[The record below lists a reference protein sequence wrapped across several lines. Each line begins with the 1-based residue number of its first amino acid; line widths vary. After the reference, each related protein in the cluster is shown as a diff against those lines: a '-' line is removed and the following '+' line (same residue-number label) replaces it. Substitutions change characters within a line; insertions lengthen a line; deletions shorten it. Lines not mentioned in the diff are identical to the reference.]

1 MEGLGYGTG
10 STSRKG
16 KGKTTVLDLSLG
28 DDVVP
33 SKLATTLA
41 RHSTRSA
48 LLDACMLSLAYLMAN
63 AYQHTELRENPRP
76 HGNIDH

>member
-1 MEGLGYGTG
+1 M
-10 STSRKG
+10 KG
-16 KGKTTVLDLSLG
+16 KAIVLDLSLE

-33 SKLATTLA
+33 SKLATTLP
-41 RHSTRSA
+41 RDSTRSA

-76 HGNIDH
+76 HGNIISKYCT